1 MYGLN
6 VLINATAVS
15 WNYLRS
21 KVDYSS
27 MDDMEQYLQYI
38 GGGAG
43 ALALT
48 GVAAA
53 SAFYLASR
61 PAPQRP
67 LFPLDAQCLLEQ
79 EENNGSD
86 IIRVSRFYKDAKQGK
101 FVSYLHPDATTLYE
115 SFRRGSKV
123 SNNGPCLGWRESY
136 SKPYQWLTYDEALL
150 RAKNL
155 GSGLVEIG
163 LKPGT
168 STMIG
173 IYSINCPEWILSEQ
187 AAYCYSMVI
196 VPLYDTLGADAC
208 SFIIKQAEIQVIL
221 VEDDAKCNSILEKS
235 PRCLKKL
242 IVYRDVRP
250 ATKQRAKNMGVEIL
264 KLHDVELLGSKAN
277 HPENPPT
284 PADLCT
290 ICYTSGTTGQPK
302 GVMLTHENV
311 VASMSAVV
319 LQFGDHRL
327 RSDDVM
333 LSFLPLAHMMERCC
347 ESAMYMQGGAI
358 GFFLGDIRRLSDDMK
373 ALKPTVTPAVPRL
386 LNRIYDKV
394 QSDISGNCIKKMLF
408 NMALSSKESEL
419 KRGIVRKNSMWDML
433 VFRKV
438 QEGMGG
444 RLRLMLVGSAPLA
457 ENVLT
462 FIRCAMGCVVVEG
475 YGQTECCAPVTLTIQ
490 GDHVPGHVGPPLAC
504 CCIKLCDV
512 PEMEYWSRN
521 NQGEVCVKGT
531 NVFKGYFK
539 DATKTEE
546 VVDEQGWHHT
556 GDIGMW
562 LPNGTLKIIDRRK
575 HIFKLSQGEYIVP
588 EKIESIYIR
597 SQYVGQVFVHGES
610 LKSCIVAVVVPD
622 VDVIKC
628 WAQENGISGTFSI
641 LCNHPEVK
649 QLIIDDMVAWG
660 KENGLKSFEQVKDIY
675 LHPDPFSVQNG
686 LLTPTLKSKRP
697 QLKAYFKP
705 QLDDMYTRL
714 T

>member
-1 MYGLN
+1 MYGL
-6 VLINATAVS
+6 INAAAAS
-15 WNYLRS
+15 YHYFMKKLQ
-21 KVDYSS
+21 YSCG
-27 MDDMEQYLQYI
+27 DMEEYLQYI
-38 GGGAG
+38 GGGTG
-43 ALALT
+43 VLALT
-48 GVAAA
+48 GVAAV
-53 SAFYLASR
+53 SALYFISR
-61 PAPQRP
+61 PTPQRP
-67 LFPLDAQCLLEQ
+67 LFPLDAQSKLELELL
-79 EENNGSD
+79 NGPD
-86 IIRVSRFYKDAKQGK
+86 VIRVSKFYKDARQGK
-101 FVSYLHPDATTLYE
+101 FVSYLHPDATTLFE
-115 SFRRGSKV
+115 SFRRGAKI
-123 SNNGPCLGWRESY
+123 SNNGPCLGWRDSY
-136 SKPYQWLTYDEALL
+136 SKPYQWLTYNEALL
-150 RAKNL
+150 RARNL
-155 GSGLVEIG
+155 GSGFLEVG

-168 STMIG
+168 NTMIG
-173 IYSINCPEWILSEQ
+173 IYAINCPEWILVEQ

-208 SFIIKQAEIQVIL
+208 SFIIKHAEIKVIL

-235 PRCLKKL
+235 PRCLKTL
-242 IVYRDVRP
+242 IVFKDVRP

-264 KLHDVELLGSKAN
+264 KLHDVEMLGSKAN
-277 HPENPPT
+277 NPEVPPS
-284 PADLCT
+284 PSDLCT

-347 ESAMYMQGGAI
+347 ESAMYMQGGSV
-358 GFFLGDIRRLSDDMK
+358 GFFLGDVRRLSDDMK

-394 QSDISGNCIKKMLF
+394 QSDISGNPIKKLLF
-408 NMALSSKESEL
+408 NMGISSKEAEL
-419 KRGIVRKNSMWDML
+419 KRGIVRRNSFWDML

-444 RLRLMLVGSAPLA
+444 KLRLMLVGSAPLA

-539 DATKTEE
+539 DPAKTEE

-588 EKIESIYIR
+588 EKIENIYIR
-597 SQYVGQVFVHGES
+597 SQYVAQVFVYGES

-628 WAQENGISGTFSI
+628 WAQENGITGTFSI

-649 QLIIDDMVAWG
+649 QLIIDDMIAWG
-660 KENGLKSFEQVKDIY
+660 KESGLKSFEQVKDIY

-705 QLDDMYTRL
+705 QLDDMYSRL